1 MPEVTTQSSVCE
13 RFMEALAGRDFPALA
28 GCFSEAAHFRALV
41 PRGPREAHGA
51 EDATRYFQS
60 WFGSYD
66 RIDVLAART
75 DLIGDRHHLTW
86 RLRVHGDDQQ
96 RVVEQQAYATVRDE
110 QILELDLLCSGFR
123 TEESAT
129 PVADAVLDGGDAG
142 CATLTPLVNA
152 RLRELRSGQVL
163 ELTTSEP
170 GAEAD
175 ITSWSRL
182 SGNALLGGHDAGATK
197 HFYIRKK

>member
-1 MPEVTTQSSVCE
+1 MH
-13 RFMEALAGRDFPALA
+13 ALTGRDFAALA
-28 GCFSEAAHFRALV
+28 ECFSETTRFRALV
-41 PRGPREAHGA
+41 PRGAREALGA

-60 WFGSYD
+60 WFGAYEQL
-66 RIDVLAART
+66 DVLAAHT

-86 RLRVHGDDQQ
+86 RLRAHSDSQQ
-96 RVVEQQAYATVRDE
+96 RIVEQQAYATVRDE

-152 RLRELRSGQVL
+152 RLRELQSGQVL

-170 GAEAD
+170 SAEAD

-182 SGNALLGGHDAGATK
+182 SGNVLLGGHDAGATK